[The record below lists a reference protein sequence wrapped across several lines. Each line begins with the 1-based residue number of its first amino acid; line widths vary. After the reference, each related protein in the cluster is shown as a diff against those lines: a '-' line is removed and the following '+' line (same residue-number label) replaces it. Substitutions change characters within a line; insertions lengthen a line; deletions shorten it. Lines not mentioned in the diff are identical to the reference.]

1 MILKTDFRADGA
13 GNLVDYIQRDRSQDA
28 VRNVD
33 LRNPSGRELTDA
45 EIDRFV
51 ETSRHHD
58 FQRHMIV
65 SPNPD
70 GQYTPQEVNERTR
83 EFMNQELGQ
92 QPSTEYVYA
101 VHRDTEFPHAHVA
114 ATGRKPELEM
124 DRSEIDRLR
133 ERASSIYNEP
143 ERAREATST
152 DEEKAARTPSQQV
165 SADAREE
172 LHERELAMEEHPE
185 KEVLREADRSREQT
199 PSPNAE
205 RDERRSEAG
214 QPEAEPSHES
224 DLSQES
230 ERETEPDPEREL
242 EPEAEREPEPEPEAE
257 AEPERE
263 IEAEREMDW
272 TMGGG
277 R

>member
-65 SPNPD
+65 SPDPD

-114 ATGRKPELEM
+114 ATGRQPELEM

-133 ERASSIYNEP
+133 DRASTIYNEP

-152 DEEKAARTPSQQV
+152 GDEEAARTPTEQV
-165 SADAREE
+165 PADTREE
-172 LHERELAMEEHPE
+172 LHERELAMEEYPE
-185 KEVLREADRSREQT
+185 KEVLREAESSREQT
-199 PSPNAE
+199 SSPDAE
-205 RDERRSEAG
+205 RDERWAEARRR
-214 QPEAEPSHES
+214 EAEPSRDP
-224 DLSQES
+224 DLSQEP
-230 ERETEPDPEREL
+230 EREPDPERE
-242 EPEAEREPEPEPEAE
+242 PEAEP
-257 AEPERE
+257 
-263 IEAEREMDW
+263 EREMDW